1 MRKKEEEI
9 LKLKSKIINKG
20 NTWVNITKELMQ
32 SSQQLNNMHNS
43 LRHKGRSKKIEMY
56 SMWIRDEIFKLRYE
70 LTGIRDIKNFAHYHD
85 PKKEF
90 VFNYKN
96 IM

>member
-1 MRKKEEEI
+1 MLI
-9 LKLKSKIINKG
+9 GQAL
-20 NTWVNITKELMQ
+20 
-32 SSQQLNNMHNS
+32 
-43 LRHKGRSKKIEMY
+43 KIEMY